1 MSRVAQQTPQ
11 SIQEEGRVDP
21 GTGRTPMGRF
31 SPGAFTR
38 SSGHGRGCRVWPSNA
53 DSLIAYQRRLAAATP
68 EPWTFDPDTAIIGGC
83 WVCFP
88 RGLVGPGSD
97 HDPAW
102 SAAMIM
108 FRGRMLEQ
116 QVISGIA
123 RAAYVPGLMA
133 LRLGPL
139 MEETVRALTDRPNV
153 LLLDATAGDHPRR
166 AGLALHLGAE
176 LDVPTIGVTHRPLV
190 AHGEWPRDQRGATSP
205 LMIEDSVVGCW
216 LRTQPG
222 VRPLAVHPG
231 WRIDLGTAVAVV
243 TTLTRRRRTP
253 EPLRRAR
260 ELARRARAQA
270 ANPNRDS
277 QPAKGHLSRG

>member
-1 MSRVAQQTPQ
+1 
-11 SIQEEGRVDP
+11 
-21 GTGRTPMGRF
+21 
-31 SPGAFTR
+31 
-38 SSGHGRGCRVWPSNA
+38 VWPSNA

-139 MEETVRALTDRPNV
+139 MEQTVRVLTDRPNV

-190 AHGEWPRDQRGATSP
+190 AHGEWPSEQRGATSP

-216 LRTQPG
+216 VRTQPG

-231 WRIDLGTAVAVV
+231 WRIDPSTAVDVIMSM
-243 TTLTRRRRTP
+243 TSRRRTP

-260 ELARRARAQA
+260 QLARRTRNMPTGTERKQT
-270 ANPNRDS
+270 
-277 QPAKGHLSRG
+277 